1 MKKKILLTGTSGF
14 LGGNFLKSIIKDK
27 VIVYDILREKN
38 KNNKLL
44 NNLKSKNKNY
54 RSIYYKNNTDLKKN
68 LHNKKFDILI
78 NFSTFYTRDHN
89 YNDVN
94 HIINSNINFPTA
106 LLDILSSNL
115 KIFVNFGTMMEYEN
129 SNKFSPQNLYSS
141 SKRAFEKITYFYQK
155 KNAHCLFYNIKI
167 FETYNSNDQ
176 RKKILPAI
184 INTFIKRKK
193 FYLAFKNLKINAVHT
208 DDINNFLKKIIN
220 NKIPKGNYLI
230 KNKKEIA
237 ILKLLKKIK
246 KTISKNFLFSVRN
259 KNKEQK
265 FLKKYHNL
273 KTVLYNTDIEK
284 NIFKYLH
291 ENSKNKI

>member
-38 KNNKLL
+38 KKNKLL

-54 RSIYYKNNTDLKKN
+54 RSIYYKNNADLKKN

-141 SKRAFEKITYFYQK
+141 SKKAFEKITYFYQK
-155 KNAHCLFYNIKI
+155 KNVHCLFYNIKI
-167 FETYNSNDQ
+167 FETYNLNDQ

-184 INTFIKRKK
+184 INAFIKRKK

-230 KNKKEIA
+230 KNKKEIT

-246 KTISKNFLFSVRN
+246 KTISKKFLFSVRN
-259 KNKEQK
+259 KNKKLK
-265 FLKKYHNL
+265 FLKKYNNL

-291 ENSKNKI
+291 ESNKNKI